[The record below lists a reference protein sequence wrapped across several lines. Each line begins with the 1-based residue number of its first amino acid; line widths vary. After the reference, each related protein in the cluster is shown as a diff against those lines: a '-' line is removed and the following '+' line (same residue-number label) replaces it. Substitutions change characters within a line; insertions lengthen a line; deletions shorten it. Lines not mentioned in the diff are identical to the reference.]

1 MVLGGP
7 LPPHVKFALG
17 FALLAVVALSAAA
30 GATAPSISSRIQS
43 KQSEVNATQA
53 KLAARR
59 HDLAIARTRE
69 SDLQDQ
75 LSETNAGIARIG
87 ATLDDLS
94 AEVHTSEK
102 RLAWNKVQLDAAQ
115 ATLARH
121 NDALRGRIVD
131 AYEHGD
137 LGYLNVLLSSTSFS
151 EFVERWDD
159 IRYLVAQTQ
168 RTVRERRDAE
178 HAVSGARARLEGEK
192 IRLDEAVSVQQH
204 AEAQMASLAD
214 QRRQLLGAATV
225 LRQSVAG
232 QVAQLEDLSA
242 SEESSLE
249 ALIRERQREEEERRR
264 AIAEAA
270 RRAALLAGQA
280 VPPENVG
287 APGAFSWPVS
297 GPITSPF
304 GLRPNPFG
312 AGMETHP
319 GIDIGAPM
327 GATIAAA
334 AGGRVIFAGW
344 YGGYG
349 NAIILDHGGSTSTLY
364 GHCSQ
369 IFVSTGQ
376 DVQRGQAIG
385 AVGMT
390 GRATGPHLHF
400 EVRVNGVPVDP
411 TTRLR

>member
-1 MVLGGP
+1 MTRRLPLALLGLALVAG
-7 LPPHVKFALG
+7 PPHT
-17 FALLAVVALSAAA
+17 A
-30 GATAPSISSRIQS
+30 GATSISSKIES
-43 KQSEVNATQA
+43 KQAELSATRS
-53 KLAARR
+53 KLERR
-59 HDLAIARTRE
+59 KHDLALARARE
-69 SDLQDQ
+69 SDLEGQ
-75 LSETNAGIARIG
+75 LSETNAGISRVG
-87 ATLDDLS
+87 ATLDVLS
-94 AEVHTSEK
+94 GQVAASQRK
-102 RLAWNKVQLDAAQ
+102 LAWNKVQLDAAE

-121 NDALRGRIVD
+121 NDALRRRIVD
-131 AYEHGD
+131 AYERGD
-137 LGYLNVLLSSTSFS
+137 VGYLNVLLAATSFN

-159 IRYLVAQTQ
+159 IRYLVVQTE
-168 RTVRERRDAE
+168 RTVRERRAAE
-178 HAVSGARARLEGEK
+178 HAVASARVSLEGEQL
-192 IRLDEAVSVQQH
+192 RLNEAVATQQRVQ
-204 AEAQMASLAD
+204 AQLASLAE
-214 QRRQLLGAATV
+214 QRRSLVAAASV
-225 LRQSVAG
+225 ERQTVAG

-242 SEESSLE
+242 SEEGALE

-264 AIAEAA
+264 ALAEAA
-270 RRAALLAGQA
+270 RRAALLNGQA
-280 VPPENVG
+280 PPPENPG

-312 AGMETHP
+312 SGLETHP

-334 AGGRVIFAGW
+334 AGGRIIFAGW

-349 NAIILDHGGSTSTLY
+349 NAIIIDHGGSTSTLY

-369 IFVSTGQ
+369 IFVSQGQ